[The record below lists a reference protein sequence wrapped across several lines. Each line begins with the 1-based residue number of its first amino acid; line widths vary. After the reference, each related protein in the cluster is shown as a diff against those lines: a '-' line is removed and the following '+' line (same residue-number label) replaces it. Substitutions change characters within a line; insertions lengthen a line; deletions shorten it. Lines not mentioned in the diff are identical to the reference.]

1 MISDELK
8 HRILKVK
15 LLIVDNDGV
24 LTDGRVALGDYGD
37 ELKFFD
43 AQDGFGVVL
52 LKRAGVPTV
61 MVTGK
66 KSKINPRR
74 AKEIRIVKVYQD
86 AFDKL
91 SVFQKVLKKFKVSA
105 DEVCC
110 IADDL
115 VDIPILKRAGFAVA
129 VSNAVP
135 EVKGISHY
143 VTDRAGGR
151 GAVREVAD
159 LLLKTQGKWGLVT
172 DHYYR

>member
-105 DEVCC
+105 DEVCW

-115 VDIPILKRAGFAVA
+115 VDIPLLKRAGFAGA
-129 VSNAVP
+129 GSNAVP